1 MAESDAAL
9 IARSVLGGDN
19 RAFAALL
26 ERHQSMVRGLLL
38 RLTGGNASLAD
49 DLAQDTFLQVFR
61 SLRGYRGEAK
71 FSSWLYRIA
80 YNQFLMHKRRQLA
93 PGPDFE
99 NRYGEECPHPD
110 CAPDRAP
117 DRTIGARIDLER
129 AMTTLKTA
137 ERAALTLCFAYGLS
151 HVEAAVVMDM
161 PVGTVKSHIARGRDK
176 LRVRLAPWAKEV
188 AL

>member
-9 IARSVLGGDN
+9 ITRSVLGGDN

-38 RLTGGNASLAD
+38 RLTGGNGSLAD
-49 DLAQDTFLQVFR
+49 DLAQETFLQVFR
-61 SLRGYRGEAK
+61 SLGGYRGEAK

-80 YNQFLMHKRRQLA
+80 YNKFLTHKRRQLV
-93 PGPDFE
+93 PDLEFGNGADE
-99 NRYGEECPHPD
+99 DCPHPD
-110 CAPDRAP
+110 RA
-117 DRTIGARIDLER
+117 IGARIDLER

-151 HVEAAVVMDM
+151 HVEASAVMGL
-161 PVGTVKSHIARGRDK
+161 PVGTIKSHIARGRDK
-176 LRVRLAPWAKEV
+176 LRLRLAPWAKEV